1 MFGGNNNNIDPLL
14 GGDSYS
20 MQMQELGKMQ
30 QALVNRMQALQE
42 LGAQVQQPQQQQQP
56 RSQTPTWDEIDRVT
70 GSMSEKEFEIMTQNA
85 EYQESQRAIDAAMQ
99 VVLMRALRPMVENS
113 KEGKDA
119 LDHHLTLI
127 NRLKKSAAKEADAE
141 MSDFR
146 EYREK
151 YSHMSYDDYAKMKG
165 GKR

>member
-1 MFGGNNNNIDPLL
+1 MFGGNSNDPLL

-20 MQMQELGKMQ
+20 MKMQELGKMQ
-30 QALVNRMQALQE
+30 QDLVNRMQALQE
-42 LGAQVQQPQQQQQP
+42 LGAQVQQPQQP

-70 GSMSEKEFEIMTQNA
+70 GAMTAKEFDIMTQNA
-85 EYQESQRAIDAAMQ
+85 EYQESQRAIDAVTQ
-99 VVLMRALRPMVENS
+99 VALMRALRPMVENS

-119 LDHHLTLI
+119 LDYHLTLI

-141 MSDFR
+141 MADFK

-151 YSHMSYDDYAKMKG
+151 YSHMSYDEYLKTKG

>member
-1 MFGGNNNNIDPLL
+1 MFGTNTDPLL

-30 QALVNRMQALQE
+30 QNLVNRMQALQQ
-42 LGAQVQQPQQQQQP
+42 LGEQVQQPQQP
-56 RSQTPTWDEIDRVT
+56 KSQTPTWDEIDRVT
-70 GSMSEKEFEIMTQNA
+70 GAMTEKEFEIMTQNA
-85 EYQESQRAIDAAMQ
+85 EYQESQRAIDAVTQ
-99 VVLMRALRPMVENS
+99 VALMRALRPMVENS

-119 LDHHLTLI
+119 LDYHLTLI

-141 MSDFR
+141 MADFK

-151 YSHMSYDDYAKMKG
+151 YSHLTYDDYLKMKG
-165 GKR
+165 GKK

>member
-1 MFGGNNNNIDPLL
+1 MFGTNTDPLL

-30 QALVNRMQALQE
+30 QNLVNRMQALQQ
-42 LGAQVQQPQQQQQP
+42 LGEQVQQPQQP
-56 RSQTPTWDEIDRVT
+56 KSQTPTWDEIDRVT
-70 GSMSEKEFEIMTQNA
+70 GAMTEKEFEIMTQNA
-85 EYQESQRAIDAAMQ
+85 EYQESQRAIDAVTQ
-99 VVLMRALRPMVENS
+99 VALMRALRPMVENS

-119 LDHHLTLI
+119 LDFHLTLI

-141 MSDFR
+141 MADFK

-151 YSHMSYDDYAKMKG
+151 YSHLTYDDYLKMKG
-165 GKR
+165 GKK

>member
-1 MFGGNNNNIDPLL
+1 MFGSNNIDPLL

-20 MQMQELGKMQ
+20 MKMQELGKMQ
-30 QALVNRMQALQE
+30 QDLVNRMQALQE
-42 LGAQVQQPQQQQQP
+42 LGAQVQQPQQP

-85 EYQESQRAIDAAMQ
+85 EYQESQRAIDAVTQ

-119 LDHHLTLI
+119 LDYHLTLI
-127 NRLKKSAAKEADAE
+127 NRLKKSAAREADAE
-141 MSDFR
+141 MSDFK

-151 YSHMSYDDYAKMKG
+151 YSHMSYDDYLKTKG
-165 GKR
+165 GKK

>member
-1 MFGGNNNNIDPLL
+1 MFGTNTTDPLL
-14 GGDSYS
+14 GSDSYS

-30 QALVNRMQALQE
+30 QNLVNRMQALQQ
-42 LGAQVQQPQQQQQP
+42 LGEQVQQPQQP

-70 GSMSEKEFEIMTQNA
+70 GAMTAKEFDIMTQNA
-85 EYQESQRAIDAAMQ
+85 EYQESQRAIDAITQ
-99 VVLMRALRPMVENS
+99 VALMRALRPMVENS

-119 LDHHLTLI
+119 LDYHLTLI

-141 MSDFR
+141 MADFK

-151 YSHMSYDDYAKMKG
+151 YSHLTYDDYLKMKG
-165 GKR
+165 GKK